1 MRSLVYGRFHMTIRA
16 NQRSAALLRKVVLLV
31 TLFAVASISISCADT
46 RTTRMDAWRGHP
58 IEELII
64 HWGAPSGTAKL
75 KDGRRVYTWI
85 SVYSLGRN
93 YRSTFTTSKDGII
106 ESWSYH
112 DASIPGK
119 PK

>member
-1 MRSLVYGRFHMTIRA
+1 MAIRVNRRKASLLLKGTLLV
-16 NQRSAALLRKVVLLV
+16 ALLAL
-31 TLFAVASISISCADT
+31 AAISISCADT
-46 RTTRMDAWRGHP
+46 RTARMNAWRGHS
-58 IEELII
+58 IEDLIV
-64 HWGAPSGTAKL
+64 HWGAPNGTAQL

-112 DASIPGK
+112 DAAIPGY
-119 PK
+119 P

>member
-1 MRSLVYGRFHMTIRA
+1 MTIRA
-16 NQRSAALLRKVVLLV
+16 DRRKAALLLKGALLVVLLAV
-31 TLFAVASISISCADT
+31 TAISISCADT
-46 RTTRMDAWRGHP
+46 RTTRMDAWRGHS
-58 IEELII
+58 IEDLIV
-64 HWGAPSGTAKL
+64 HWGAPNGTAQL

-93 YRSTFTTSKDGII
+93 YRSTFTTSKEGII

-112 DASIPGK
+112 DAAIPGR

>member
-31 TLFAVASISISCADT
+31 TLLAVASISISCADT